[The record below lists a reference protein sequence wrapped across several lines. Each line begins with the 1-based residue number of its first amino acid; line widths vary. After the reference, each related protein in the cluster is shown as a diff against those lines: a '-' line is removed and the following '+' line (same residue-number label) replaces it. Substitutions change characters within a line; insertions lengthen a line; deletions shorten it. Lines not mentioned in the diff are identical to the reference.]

1 MPTPIERLPGAH
13 KSKAANEARLGLR
26 NQMGRVSAR
35 GAHRTGRV
43 PDHHERCRWSGRQR
57 TSGEA
62 LFMAFDLRYFD
73 GHDPTEAYRELS
85 RSLAFDVKA

>member
-1 MPTPIERLPGAH
+1 MPTPIEPCLALTKAKPPTGPDWVFEIKWDGYRLAVHIEP
-13 KSKAANEARLGLR
+13 
-26 NQMGRVSAR
+26 
-35 GAHRTGRV
+35 GRV

-73 GHDPTEAYRELS
+73 GHPTEAYRELS